1 LNLLLEHLAKTWHIE
16 VLYSLPET
24 FIFFTFSFI
33 FFGHS
38 FHSFWKKLVILAL
51 IQGWVVDTLVIYVPG
66 YIQGINSLL
75 SYFIL
80 FSIIYRETSIIDK
93 IRIPLFM
100 FVILTIS
107 EISSSAIMLNYFTI
121 DELRSPIH
129 LITEGWPYFIAF
141 GIMAYI
147 LNKRK
152 ISIGHRIYIFIV
164 SNKAIF
170 YLSIVLFLQLFSIA
184 ALSSSSTNNRSNI
197 TVLNFLSGF
206 SIIIS
211 LIVIFLVINLISKLK
226 SQVFRQTEE
235 MYIEQINNLFTSIK
249 SQRHDFLNNAQV
261 MIAMLYKQDK
271 EGLHRY
277 LDQYIHDLQDL
288 SDIININEPAISA
301 LIQTKKI
308 FAEQQNIQFE
318 YHFSGL
324 ENINLGIKVIDVV
337 KILGNLIDNA
347 FDEVLQISIDQR
359 YVGIV
364 SWLEPKTLCINVSN
378 SLLESITAEQVEQMF
393 EANYTSK
400 QDGHSGL
407 GLAIIKQKIA
417 QLKGEILTQT
427 EDDTITFTLRLPLK
441 TNEFKNTAS

>member
-16 VLYSLPET
+16 VLFSLPEN

-38 FHSFWKKLVILAL
+38 FHSFWKRLAILSL
-51 IQGWVVDTLVIYVPG
+51 IQGWVVDTFVIYVPG
-66 YIQGINSLL
+66 YLQATNAFL

-80 FSIIYRETSIIDK
+80 FFIIFSNYSFIDK
-93 IRIPLFM
+93 IRIPLFL
-100 FVILTIS
+100 FVINTLV
-107 EISSSAIMLNYFTI
+107 ELSSATIMLNFFTLE
-121 DELRSPIH
+121 ELRSPIN
-129 LITEGWPYFIAF
+129 LIIGGWPYFITF
-141 GIMAYI
+141 SVIAYF

-152 ISIGHRIYIFIV
+152 VNIGHRIYLFIKN
-164 SNKAIF
+164 NKVMF
-170 YLSIVLFLQLFSIA
+170 YLSIALILQLITVAALYASSINSKSNQVVLNYLSTYSMIFSIA
-184 ALSSSSTNNRSNI
+184 
-197 TVLNFLSGF
+197 
-206 SIIIS
+206 
-211 LIVIFLVINLISKLK
+211 VIFLIINSFSKIK
-226 SQVFRQTEE
+226 SQVFRETEE

-271 EGLHRY
+271 VGLQKY
-277 LDQYIHDLQDL
+277 LDEYIIELQDL
-288 SDIININEPAISA
+288 SNITNINEPAISA

-318 YHFSGL
+318 FHFSGL
-324 ENINLGIKVIDVV
+324 ENINLGIKIIDVV

-347 FDEVLQISIDQR
+347 FEEVIQMSIDQR

-364 SWLEPKTLCINVSN
+364 SWVEPKTLCINISN
-378 SLLESITAEQVEQMF
+378 SLLEPLNTEQVNKMF

-407 GLAIIKQKIA
+407 GLAIIKQKLA

-441 TNEFKNTAS
+441 TNEIKNTAS